1 MFRFAMNVPPTE
13 GEMKT
18 KKLEIRRESLASP
31 LAQELIA
38 ELNAELSAM
47 YPEAGATHF
56 RLDPEETAEGRGA
69 FLVAY
74 NNGIP
79 IACGAIRRIDPT
91 TVEIK
96 RMYVRQSARGT
107 GAGRA
112 ILEALF
118 AQARDLN
125 VERVVLETGVRQ
137 IAAIGLYESYG
148 FTHIPLYG
156 EYLGSPLSICM
167 EKRL

>member
-1 MFRFAMNVPPTE
+1 MME
-13 GEMKT
+13 KSD
-18 KKLEIRRESLASP
+18 LHIRRESLDSP
-31 LAQELIA
+31 VARELIS
-38 ELNAELSAM
+38 ELNAELSAI

-69 FLVAY
+69 FLVAF
-74 NNGIP
+74 NDGVP
-79 IACGAIRRIDPT
+79 LGCGAIRRIDPA

-96 RMYVRQSARGT
+96 RMFVRQSARGT

-118 AQARDLN
+118 AQARLLS

-137 IAAIGLYESYG
+137 IAAIGLYESSG
-148 FTHIPLYG
+148 FTRIPLYG

-167 EKRL
+167 EKRLEIAPKAARFDH